1 MPVVLLALG
10 SNLADRAE
18 NIAAAVRQL
27 GELPGARVLRVS
39 GSHETKAVGGP
50 PNQGAFL
57 NAAVLLETS
66 LTPSDLFK
74 AIVAIEHQLGR
85 TRDDRWGPRTIDI
98 DILLY
103 DGEQIATAEITV
115 PHPRLAFRRFVLTPA
130 AEIAPQWRHPVL
142 GRTIAELLRHLNT
155 ARPYVAIG
163 GLWQNNITP
172 LAERLAGM
180 RRGRLVLR
188 TDDAMRELAQR
199 PLTDVAESMLRLL
212 SERLNPEHWEVD
224 RHLAVSDFWYDQLLV
239 EFQGLLPPSGFEG
252 FQELWY
258 ELRRNVTPPKLLI
271 LIDDSTA
278 IAQATG
284 WSGPI
289 TTNARIDQLR
299 SAINQMACTP
309 GGSPV
314 LWLAYHQRGQST
326 LPDDIIREAVAAI
339 DAME

>member
-10 SNLADRAE
+10 SNLADRAA
-18 NIAAAVRQL
+18 NLAAAVSRL
-27 GELPGARVLRVS
+27 ADLPDARVLRVS
-39 GSHETKAVGGP
+39 GSYETRAVGGQ

-57 NAAVLLETS
+57 NAAVLLETNLS
-66 LTPSDLFK
+66 PSDLFR
-74 AIVAIEHQLGR
+74 AIVAIERELGR
-85 TRDDRWGPRTIDI
+85 TRDHRWGPRTIDI

-103 DGEQIATAEITV
+103 NGDQVASAELTI

-172 LAERLAGM
+172 LAERLAGVK
-180 RRGRLVLR
+180 RGRLVLR
-188 TDDAMRELAQR
+188 TDDTMRQLAQR
-199 PLTDVAESMLRLL
+199 PLTEVAEAMLRLL

-239 EFQGLLPPSGFEG
+239 EFQGLLPPSSFEG
-252 FQELWY
+252 FQEMWF

-278 IAQATG
+278 VRSAG
-284 WSGPI
+284 WSGPV

-299 SAINQMACTP
+299 GALSQMAITP

-314 LWLAYHQRGQST
+314 LWLAYHQRGHST
-326 LPDDIIREAVAAI
+326 LPDDVVREAVAAI

>member
-10 SNLADRAE
+10 SNMADRPA
-18 NIAAAVRQL
+18 NLAAAVGRL
-27 GELPGARVLRVS
+27 ADLPGARVLRVS
-39 GSHETKAVGGP
+39 NSHETRAVGGP
-50 PNQGAFL
+50 PNQGSFL
-57 NAAVLLETS
+57 NAAVLLETNQ
-66 LTPSDLFK
+66 TPSDLFR
-74 AIVAIEHQLGR
+74 AIVAIERDLGR
-85 TRDDRWGPRTIDI
+85 IRDERWGPRTIDI

-103 DGEQIATAEITV
+103 DGEEIASAELTI

-130 AEIAPQWRHPVL
+130 AEIVPQWRHPVL

-180 RRGRLVLR
+180 KRGRLVLR
-188 TDDAMRELAQR
+188 TDDAMRQLAQR
-199 PLTDVAESMLRLL
+199 PLVEVAESMLRLL

-239 EFQGLLPPSGFEG
+239 EFQGLLPPTSFEG
-252 FQELWY
+252 FQELWF
-258 ELRRNVTPPKLLI
+258 ELRRNVTPPKLLV

-278 IAQATG
+278 AQTAG
-284 WSGPI
+284 WSGPV

-299 SAINQMACTP
+299 GALKQMATTP

-314 LWLAYHQRGQST
+314 LWLSYHQRGQST
-326 LPDDIIREAVAAI
+326 LPDEIVREAVAAI